1 MPPLHPAR
9 AFHVGRAGGRA
20 NAVVLLILSIVCLCV
35 AYATPAQAQ
44 AKGVKRVFLA
54 LFVNEVDKGH
64 ILAVLENQ
72 DVWVSVDGLHQAGVQ
87 KFAGKQRP
95 VKGEN
100 FVLLSSLAPDVT
112 YTFDTQSGTLRL
124 KVAPSLLPATTIEMR
139 SIRPAGLTYESSP
152 SAFLNYSLNL
162 QNGGGLSSFITPSLF
177 TESGVSIEGILFYNS
192 AYTTPQETPVRLM
205 SSLIVDDTE
214 RLARLTVGDAIAN
227 AGLIG
232 GQAYMGGITYA
243 TNFALD
249 PYFIYFPSPTMTGA
263 LTMPSTAYVYINGVL
278 TRTIEL
284 PPGQFTLQ
292 DLPLQAGAGNAQV
305 VIRNPFGVQQTLM
318 MPYYL
323 STSVLKTGLQQ
334 YSYSLGYVRENFGIS
349 NFDYTQPA
357 FSMWHRYGL
366 ADWLTPGIY
375 FQTQPGLF
383 SGGPELTLRLP
394 VGQLGLN
401 AAFSRSSAGS
411 GESGA
416 VSYTWLSPSS
426 FSFGGIVQYTSPH
439 FATLGLLPQ
448 YDRPLLEADLF
459 AGIQLTER
467 VSITP
472 SLIYNDFRDAGRSWS
487 ASVLGMVQL
496 WDGLNLQINVS
507 RSYSVATRAS
517 TDIYVALNW
526 ALGSTIATAFHDTF
540 MGEGVNVQRGLP
552 LGPGYGYQVQAQTG
566 PSPQGLAQFQYNGDY
581 GYYELDES
589 NVGGHNLASLTLAG
603 GLVAIGGGVFAT
615 RPIQDSYALLR
626 VPDVKGVTGYLS
638 NQPMGKTDSNGDLLV
653 PDLISYYGNDLAIKD
668 TDIPVDY
675 NVGATHLT
683 VATPYRGGAVV
694 NFPVSRRQAF
704 LGRLKVSHAGKL
716 EIPSFGEI
724 DLTAPGKP
732 SSPIGRRGE
741 FYLENIPPGSYP
753 AVVHYSGGECEMT
766 LRIPKSSAKVVK
778 LGELTCVQH

>member
-1 MPPLHPAR
+1 MDKITRAMPPLHPAR

-305 VIRNPFGVQQTLM
+305 VIRNPFGAQQALA

-323 STSVLKTGLQQ
+323 STSVLKEGLQQ
-334 YSYSLGYVRENFGIS
+334 YSYSLGFVRENFGIS
-349 NFDYTQPA
+349 DFGYTQPA
-357 FSMWHRYGL
+357 LSGWHRYGL
-366 ADWLTPGIY
+366 TDSITPGIF
-375 FQTQPGLF
+375 FQGEPHLA
-383 SGGPELTLRLP
+383 SGGPEATLRLP
-394 VGQLGLN
+394 VGQLGFNGAL
-401 AAFSRSSAGS
+401 SESVAGPGGS
-411 GESGA
+411 VLA
-416 VSYTWLSPSS
+416 SYTWLSPWS
-426 FSFGGIVQYTSPH
+426 FSLSTLVQYTSTH
-439 FATLGLLPQ
+439 YATLGLLPQ
-448 YDRPLLEADLF
+448 YDRPLLQANVF
-459 AGIQLTER
+459 AGLQLTER
-467 VSITP
+467 LSLTP
-472 SLIYNDFRDAGRSWS
+472 SIVYYDFRDAGRSWE
-487 ASVLGMVQL
+487 ASLVGMLQL
-496 WDGLNLQINVS
+496 WDGLNLQVSAS
-507 RSYSVATRAS
+507 RSYFVRT
-517 TDIYVALNW
+517 
-526 ALGSTIATAFHDTF
+526 
-540 MGEGVNVQRGLP
+540 
-552 LGPGYGYQVQAQTG
+552 
-566 PSPQGLAQFQYNGDY
+566 
-581 GYYELDES
+581 
-589 NVGGHNLASLTLAG
+589 
-603 GLVAIGGGVFAT
+603 
-615 RPIQDSYALLR
+615 
-626 VPDVKGVTGYLS
+626 
-638 NQPMGKTDSNGDLLV
+638 
-653 PDLISYYGNDLAIKD
+653 
-668 TDIPVDY
+668 
-675 NVGATHLT
+675 
-683 VATPYRGGAVV
+683 
-694 NFPVSRRQAF
+694 
-704 LGRLKVSHAGKL
+704 
-716 EIPSFGEI
+716 
-724 DLTAPGKP
+724 
-732 SSPIGRRGE
+732 
-741 FYLENIPPGSYP
+741 
-753 AVVHYSGGECEMT
+753 
-766 LRIPKSSAKVVK
+766 
-778 LGELTCVQH
+778 

>member
-1 MPPLHPAR
+1 M
-9 AFHVGRAGGRA
+9 G
-20 NAVVLLILSIVCLCV
+20 LCV
-35 AYATPAQAQ
+35 ANAPTARAQ

-64 ILAVLENQ
+64 ILAVLEDQ
-72 DVWVSVDGLHQAGVQ
+72 EIWVSVDGLHKAGVQ
-87 KFAGKQRP
+87 KFTGKQRP
-95 VKGEN
+95 VRGESY
-100 FVLLSSLAPDVT
+100 VLLSSLAPDVT
-112 YTFDTQSGTLRL
+112 YTFDPHSGELRL
-124 KVAPSLLPATTIEMR
+124 TVAPSLLPATTIEMR
-139 SIRPAGLTYESSP
+139 SIRPEGLSYQSSL

-162 QNGGGLSSFITPSLF
+162 QNGGGLSSFVTPSLF
-177 TESGVSIEGILFYNS
+177 SESGISMDKTLLYNS
-192 AYTTPQETPVRLM
+192 FYTTPQETPVRLL
-205 SSLIVDDTE
+205 SSVIVDDTE
-214 RLARLTVGDAIAN
+214 RLARLTLGDAIAN
-227 AGLIG
+227 AGLLG

-357 FSMWHRYGL
+357 VSMWHRYGL
-366 ADWLTPGIY
+366 TDWLTPGFF
-375 FQTQPGLF
+375 FQSQPGLY

-401 AAFSRSSAGS
+401 GAFSRSSAGS
-411 GESGA
+411 GVSGA
-416 VSYTWLSPSS
+416 VSYIWLAPSS
-426 FSFGGIVQYTSPH
+426 ISFGGLFQYTSPH

-448 YDRPLLEADLF
+448 YDRPLLAANLF

-472 SLIYNDFRDAGRSWS
+472 SLIYNDFRDAGRSWA
-487 ASVLGMVQL
+487 ASVIGMLQLGH
-496 WDGLNLQINVS
+496 GLNLQINVS
-507 RSYSVATRAS
+507 RSYSVATRTA
-517 TDIYVALNW
+517 TDVYVALNW
-526 ALGSTIATAFHDTF
+526 AFGSTIATAFHDSY

-566 PSPQGLAQFQYNGDY
+566 PLPQGLAQFQYNGDY

-603 GLVAIGGGVFAT
+603 GLVAIGGNVFAT
-615 RPIQDSYALLR
+615 RPIQDSYALIR

-668 TDIPVDY
+668 TDIPVNYD
-675 NVGATHLT
+675 VGATHLT

-694 NFPVSRRQAF
+694 TFPVSRRQAF
-704 LGRLKVSHAGKL
+704 LGRLKISRGGKL

-724 DLTAPGKP
+724 DVAAPGKP

-741 FYLENIPPGSYP
+741 FYLENIPPGRYR
-753 AVVHYSGGECEMT
+753 AVVHSSAGDCQMT
-766 LRIPKSSAKVVK
+766 LQIPKSSANVVK
-778 LGELTCVQH
+778 LGDLTCVQQ